1 MEAIG
6 TGVKDEILQSVKDE
20 IHLKLNALSSAGMI
34 AVTDAAKRK

>member
-6 TGVKDEILQSVKDE
+6 TGVKDE

-34 AVTDAAKRK
+34 AVTDAVKRK